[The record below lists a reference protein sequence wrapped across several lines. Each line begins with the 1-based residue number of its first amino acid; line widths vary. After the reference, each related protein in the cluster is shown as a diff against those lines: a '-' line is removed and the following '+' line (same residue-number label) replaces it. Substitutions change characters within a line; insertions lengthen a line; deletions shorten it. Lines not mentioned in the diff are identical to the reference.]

1 MAFRDIWRVMKSA
14 AVDFMEDGAMTLAA
28 ALSYYSA
35 LSLAPL
41 MVLLITIAG
50 FLGPETQQGVVDQV
64 KAEVSPEAATA
75 VQAVIE
81 NAETHQGAGIVSAI
95 LGIAVLLFGAA
106 TVFAQL
112 QSSLNQIWEIEVVA
126 TGKKGLWIWIKTRL
140 LSFGMILGI
149 AFLLI
154 LSLAVSTALPIILGS
169 LGLSLPFIDFGVT
182 LVTHVVLFALIYKV
196 LPDAHIR
203 WSDVLVGAS
212 MTALLFAIG
221 KFAISR
227 YLAYSS
233 VGSAY
238 GTAGSMVVLLLWVYY
253 SAVIFF
259 FGAELTQAY
268 ARIFGRQ
275 IVPKSYAVRVD
286 SPRAHAQRKAAAG
299 A

>member
-286 SPRAHAQRKAAAG
+286 SPRAHTQRKAAAG

>member
-14 AVDFMEDGAMTLAA
+14 AADFMEDGAMTLAA

-50 FLGPETQQGVVDQV
+50 FLGPETQQGVVEQV
-64 KAEVSPEAATA
+64 KAEVSPEAANA

-95 LGIAVLLFGAA
+95 LGSAVLLFGAA

-126 TGKKGLWIWIKTRL
+126 SGKQGLWIWIRTRL

-182 LVTHVVLFALIYKV
+182 LVTHIVLFALIYKI

-221 KFAISR
+221 KFGISR

-268 ARIFGRQ
+268 ARVFGRQ
-275 IVPKSYAVRVD
+275 IVPKSYAVRVE
-286 SPRAHAQRKAAAG
+286 SPRAQAQRRAAAG